1 MEADRFVHAVA
12 REWRT
17 APLSPAD
24 RALCEFAAK
33 LTHRQKEMTADDVD
47 ALRAHGLDDTAI
59 HLLGQAMTELGLS
72 ARAYD
77 KVRRVARTI
86 ADLDD
91 SEAVQP
97 HHVAEA
103 IQYRLLDRVR

>member
-1 MEADRFVHAVA
+1 MA

-59 HLLGQAMTELGLS
+59 HDAAQVI
-72 ARAYD
+72 AYFNYIT
-77 KVRRVARTI
+77 RI
-86 ADLDD
+86 ADALGVEPETFIRPWGEDEGA
-91 SEAVQP
+91 S
-97 HHVAEA
+97 
-103 IQYRLLDRVR
+103 